1 MSAAKL
7 EREVVDFVLW
17 LTPCGEV
24 TENPTVETIGKAAR
38 KLYKKIKKHE
48 AENSSFIIRE
58 EQHTLTPV
66 VIVTER
72 HVSGKTSF
80 HMIVKGGAK

>member
-7 EREVVDFVLW
+7 EREVIDFILW

-38 KLYKKIKKHE
+38 KLYKKIKQHE
-48 AENSSFIIRE
+48 AENSPFTIRE
-58 EQHTLTPV
+58 EQHTLSAVTL
-66 VIVTER
+66 VTER

-80 HMIVKGGAK
+80 HVIVKGGAL